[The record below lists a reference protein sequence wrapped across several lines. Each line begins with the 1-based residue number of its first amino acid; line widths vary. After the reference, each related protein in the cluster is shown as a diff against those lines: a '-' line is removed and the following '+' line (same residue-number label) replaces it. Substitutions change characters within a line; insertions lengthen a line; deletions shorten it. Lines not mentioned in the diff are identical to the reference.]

1 MDSVIAKLDGSV
13 FGMLIDQPPH
23 IMICGIKTQGEVE
36 FVNRVRPD
44 FICFDTDADAAGLKG
59 SLSPVVRVLGSADD
73 LPFISGA
80 DDARALF
87 AGPDV
92 TPEELKK
99 NIRQQR
105 PDTVVIQLKLH
116 DDAELAAVRSLVRT
130 ARSSQGS
137 PVD

>member
-23 IMICGIKTQGEVE
+23 IMVCGVKTQSDLE

-44 FICFDTDADAAGLKG
+44 FISFDTDG
-59 SLSPVVRVLGSADD
+59 SELRKELSPAVKVLGSTDD
-73 LPFISGA
+73 LPLFSGT
-80 DDARALF
+80 DDARAITVD
-87 AGPDV
+87 PEM
-92 TPEELKK
+92 TPGELKK

-105 PDTVVIQLKLH
+105 PDTVVIELKLH
-116 DDAELAAVRSLVRT
+116 NDEETAYVHKLIRA
-130 ARSSQGS
+130 ARSIDRM